1 MAAGGRPASTA
12 CYDSGRPYP
21 FPTLDRRLTTPRATT
36 KVRRPLFYGWRIVAA
51 AFGSQIL
58 HSSLLFL
65 SQGFYV
71 VEYGATFG
79 WSRGAISWAFGLVRL
94 EAGLL
99 GPVQGWM
106 IDRFGPRPVMRIGA
120 VLFGGGFIL
129 LSRIETLWQLFAVMA
144 LVAIGSSLAGFLTV
158 HVAIAHWFVRKR
170 AMAMG
175 LASAGFAAGAIFVP
189 LVGWSIAALGWRP
202 TAVISGVL
210 ILAVG
215 LPAAQVFRRQ
225 PQDMGLA
232 PDGDPPLGPEAER
245 APREER
251 RPPAAS
257 TVDFTLREAVRDRSF
272 WLISIGHGMALLGV
286 GTIPTHLVPHL
297 VERNGWETV
306 VAGLMFPAIMV
317 MQIIGQLGGGFLGD
331 RYSKRLIAA
340 FAMLGH
346 GAAMI
351 LLAFSTT
358 PAALAGVAVL
368 HGLAWGARGPLMI
381 AIRADYFGARNLGI
395 IAGWSTAITMSG
407 SIVGSVYA
415 GTMHD
420 RYGDYTTAFWTIG
433 VVTIASS
440 LFFLLARPPPAPVRA
455 AHGSP

>member
-1 MAAGGRPASTA
+1 MPFCYHGGRRYRSPWLGT
-12 CYDSGRPYP
+12 
-21 FPTLDRRLTTPRATT
+21 TLSTPRATT
-36 KVRRPLFYGWRIVAA
+36 PVRRPLFYGWRIVAA

-58 HSSLLFL
+58 HSSVLFL

-71 VEYGATFG
+71 VEFGATFG

-99 GPVQGWM
+99 GPLQGWM

-120 VLFGGGFIL
+120 LLFGGGFIL
-129 LSRIETLWQLFAVMA
+129 LSRIESLWQLFAVMA
-144 LVAIGSSLAGFLTV
+144 LVAVGSSLAGFLTI
-158 HVAIAHWFVRKR
+158 HTAIAHWFVRKR

-175 LASAGFAAGAIFVP
+175 LTSAGFAAGAIAVP
-189 LVGWSIAALGWRP
+189 LVGWSIASLGWRP

-210 ILAVG
+210 VLAVG
-215 LPAAQVFRRQ
+215 LPAAQFFRRW
-225 PQDMGLA
+225 PEEMGLA
-232 PDGDPPLGPEAER
+232 PDGDPPPAAEVDR

-251 RPPAAS
+251 RPSAAS
-257 TVDFTLREAVRDRSF
+257 AVDFTLREAVRDRSF
-272 WLISIGHGMALLGV
+272 WLISIGHGMALLAV

-297 VERNGWETV
+297 IERNGWDAA

-317 MQIIGQLGGGFLGD
+317 MQIIGQLGGGYFGD
-331 RYSKRLIAA
+331 RYSKRLIATV
-340 FAMLGH
+340 AMLGH
-346 GAAMI
+346 GGAMI
-351 LLAFSTT
+351 LLAFATT

-395 IAGWSTAITMSG
+395 IAGWSTAITMTG

-420 RYGDYTTAFWTIG
+420 RFGDYTTAFWTLG
-433 VVTIASS
+433 AATIVSA
-440 LFFLLARPPPAPVRA
+440 LFFLLARTPPAPSRRA
-455 AHGSP
+455 GDSP